1 MNKLIALIDS
11 ITGVLQGVKPWLEKT
26 GGVAA
31 LFDKSAWLL
40 MAPALAGLY
49 AVDPAMAETLVQWT
63 LFALALAGAAVIVS
77 RIVFPQI
84 SIGEM
89 VEAVRTSGG
98 AGPGIVVA
106 AVVLFVGIVFLGMVI
121 WAKA

>member
-1 MNKLIALIDS
+1 MEKLNALIDS
-11 ITGVLQGVKPWLEKT
+11 LTGALQGLKPWIEKAGRLT
-26 GGVAA
+26 A

-49 AVDPAMAETLVQWT
+49 AADRATAETLVQWT
-63 LFALALAGAAVIVS
+63 LFALALAGAAVVVS

-84 SIGEM
+84 NLRDLVQQASE
-89 VEAVRTSGG
+89 EDNRA
-98 AGPGIVVA
+98 AGIVAA
-106 AVVLFVGIVFLGMVI
+106 AVVVFVGLLFLGMVL